1 LASRPSESITV
12 YGLSS
17 EGYQIGAKLASK
29 GYDVFIVDESLG
41 TAMILRPHTAAD
53 YSDLRDLLAD
63 EPLLDLKSG
72 KECVSR
78 SSLIFFSPKLRRNEE
93 DVLSEV
99 KSRLTDLSKNIS
111 PGSTIIFCLPLGIFG
126 SKEMIERIEH
136 ASGLSSQKDFVFVYS
151 PLEAGKPTVFGCDG
165 QLDNHFPMIEAA
177 GFSMEVS
184 SISKAE
190 LIHAQK
196 LLTKYSGLAST
207 FEAAKR
213 LTGLGYDS
221 PREYK
226 QIFADDLSSLL
237 FDLRLIVESVETG
250 DPMLYL
256 GSGSLKSIEGYSRFL
271 VERIRELVKLRDLKA
286 SRLKITLFTDTD
298 ALEMR
303 GDKISMARG
312 VQERLRDFFS
322 DIEYLNTMK
331 EGFSFPMGI
340 EKINLMVFMSG
351 SAEQKLMQLY
361 EDQINMGKP
370 QIIRANLPVEFVR

>member
-1 LASRPSESITV
+1 LSRPSDSVTV

-29 GYDVFIVDESLG
+29 GYEVFIVDENLG
-41 TAMILRPHTAAD
+41 SGMILRPNMAAD
-53 YSDLRDLLAD
+53 YPELRDLLAD
-63 EPLLDLKSG
+63 EPLLDLKSARD
-72 KECVSR
+72 CVSR
-78 SSLIFFSPKLRRNEE
+78 SSVLFFSPKLRRNEE

-99 KSRLTDLSKNIS
+99 KSKLNEFSKNMKT
-111 PGSTIIFCLPLGIFG
+111 GSIFLFCLPLGIFG
-126 SKEMIERIEH
+126 SKEIIERIEH
-136 ASGLSSQKDFVFVYS
+136 ASGLSSQKDFLFAYA
-151 PLEAGKPTVFGCDG
+151 PLEGGKPTVFGSDRKLDG
-165 QLDNHFPMIEAA
+165 YFSTIEAA
-177 GFSMEVS
+177 GFSMETS

-190 LIHAQK
+190 LMHAQK
-196 LLTKYSGLAST
+196 LLSKYSGLAST

-213 LTGLGYDS
+213 LTMLGFDS

-237 FDLRLIVESVETG
+237 FDLKLIVDSVETG

-271 VERIRELVKLRDLKA
+271 VERIRELVKSRDLKA

-312 VQERLRDFFS
+312 VQDRLRDFFS
-322 DIEYLNTMK
+322 DIEYLNIMK

-340 EKINLMVFMSG
+340 EKINLMVFLSG
-351 SAEQKLMQLY
+351 SAEQRVTQLY
-361 EDQINMGKP
+361 EDQIKMAKSHV
-370 QIIRANLPVEFVR
+370 IRANLPVEFVG

>member
-1 LASRPSESITV
+1 MSQSSDSVTV

-29 GYDVFIVDESLG
+29 GYEVFIVDENLG
-41 TAMILRPHTAAD
+41 TGMILRPHMAGD
-53 YSDLRDLLAD
+53 YPELRDLLAD

-72 KECVSR
+72 RDCVNR
-78 SSLIFFSPKLRRNEE
+78 SSVIFFSPKLRRNEE

-99 KSRLTDLSKNIS
+99 KSRLSDLSKNIS
-111 PGSTIIFCLPLGIFG
+111 PGSMIVFCLPLGLFG
-126 SKEMIERIEH
+126 SKEIIERIEH
-136 ASGLSSQKDFVFVYS
+136 GSGLSSQKDFVFVYS
-151 PLEAGKPTVFGCDG
+151 PLEGGKPSVFGTDG
-165 QLDNHFPMIEAA
+165 KLDQHFQTIEAA
-177 GFSMEVS
+177 GFSMEIS
-184 SISKAE
+184 SVSKAE
-190 LIHAQK
+190 LLHAQK
-196 LLTKYSGLAST
+196 LLSKYSGLAST

-213 LTGLGYDS
+213 LTGLGFES

-271 VERIRELVKLRDLKA
+271 VERIRELVKSRDLKA

-322 DIEYLNTMK
+322 DIEYLNIMK

-340 EKINLMVFMSG
+340 DKVNLMVFLSG
-351 SAEQKLMQLY
+351 SAEQRLTQLY
-361 EDQINMGKP
+361 EDQINMTKS
-370 QIIRANLPVEFVR
+370 QVIRANLPVEFVG

>member
-1 LASRPSESITV
+1 LSSRPSGSITI

-17 EGYQIGAKLASK
+17 EGYQIGAKLASR
-29 GYDVFIVDESLG
+29 GYEVYIVDESLG
-41 TAMILRPHTAAD
+41 TAMILRPQVASD
-53 YSDLRDLLAD
+53 YSELRDLLTE

-72 KECVSR
+72 KDCIRR

-93 DVLSEV
+93 DILSEV
-99 KSRLTDLSKNIS
+99 KLRLTDLSKNIS
-111 PGSTIIFCLPLGIFG
+111 PGSAIVFCLPLGVYG
-126 SKEMIERIEH
+126 SKEIIERIEH

-151 PLEAGKPTVFGCDG
+151 PLDCGKPTVLGCNG
-165 QLDNHFPMIEAA
+165 RLDQHFPMIEAA
-177 GFSMEVS
+177 GFSMEIS
-184 SISKAE
+184 SVSKAE

-196 LLTKYSGLAST
+196 LLAKYSGLAST

-226 QIFADDLSSLL
+226 QIFADDLNSLL
-237 FDLRLIVESVETG
+237 FDLKLLVESVETG

-256 GSGSLKSIEGYSRFL
+256 SSGSLKSIEGYSRFL
-271 VERIRELVKLRDLKA
+271 VERIRELVKSRDLKA

-303 GDKISMARG
+303 GDKITMARG

-322 DIEYLNTMK
+322 DIEYLNIMK

-340 EKINLMVFMSG
+340 DKINLMVFLSG
-351 SAEQKLMQLY
+351 SAEQKLTQLY
-361 EDQINMGKP
+361 EDQISMTKP
-370 QIIRANLPVEFVR
+370 QIIRANLPVEFVG